1 VNPEISGNLAR
12 LAVALLVGLLIGL
25 DRERAEARKARAE
38 FAGVRTFPLIA
49 LLGCVPMLLIDSV
62 GPWLVVASFLVVGA
76 IVVIAY
82 QRAAAEHVGATT
94 ETAAIATFLLGAL
107 AGDGQLLLAGAGG
120 VAVAVLL
127 VFKPKLEGFSRAIT
141 PEELTAAL
149 ELAVITVIVLPLLP
163 DRGYG
168 PWQTLNPREIWLVV
182 VLVAGL
188 SFAGF
193 VAVRLLG
200 EGKGLAVTGA
210 LGGLASSTAVTV
222 AMADLARESDTV
234 ARPAAGAAVLAS
246 TVMALRVLV
255 LAGITNAGI
264 VPRLLPVA
272 LGMALAGAVAARL
285 ITRKDRQAAERRPQL
300 KNPFSLRQAAF
311 FGAVYAAIVLAVRA
325 AQEYLGEAGL
335 FAAAVLGSVADVDA
349 ATIAFTNMGAGD
361 PPWRTGAALITV
373 AAVSNT
379 LVKLGIGA
387 ARGGM
392 EFRRNLALGLG
403 TMAVAAA
410 AIGTIVYLT
419 A

>member
-1 VNPEISGNLAR
+1 MNPEISGNLAR
-12 LAVALLVGLLIGL
+12 LGVALLVGLLIGL

-76 IVVIAY
+76 IVVVAY
-82 QRAAAEHVGATT
+82 LKAADQHVGATT

-120 VAVAVLL
+120 VAVAMLL

-200 EGKGLAVTGA
+200 EGKGLAATGA

-222 AMADLARESDTV
+222 AMADLARESGTM

-255 LAGITNAGI
+255 LAGVTNAGI
-264 VPRLLPVA
+264 VPRLLPVT
-272 LGMALAGAVAARL
+272 LGMALVGAIAARL
-285 ITRKDRQAAERRPQL
+285 IARKDQRAGERRTQL

-387 ARGGM
+387 ARGGK
-392 EFRRNLALGLG
+392 EFRRSLALGLG
-403 TMAVAAA
+403 TMAVAGA